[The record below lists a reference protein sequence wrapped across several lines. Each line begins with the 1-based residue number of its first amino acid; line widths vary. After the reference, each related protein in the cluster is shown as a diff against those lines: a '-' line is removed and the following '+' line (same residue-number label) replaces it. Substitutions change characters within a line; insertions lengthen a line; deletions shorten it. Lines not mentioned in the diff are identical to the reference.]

1 MRKPYEEEGVEEVSG
16 ECSLSGERE
25 EGTDFTLESL
35 LVLCMGVLRKD
46 TGRAV
51 TTADIVQLN

>member
-1 MRKPYEEEGVEEVSG
+1 MRKPSAEGVEEVSG
-16 ECSLSGERE
+16 ECSLSGAWD

-35 LVLCMGVLRKD
+35 LVLCMGVLRKE

-51 TTADIVQLN
+51 TTVDNVQVN